1 MARHGAD
8 ARWRDR
14 GLVFLMHLAGRLPL
28 GVLVKLGGFFGWLI
42 TLFPLSIARAY
53 RVALIN
59 IALCY
64 PQLSHRQIA
73 RLARQS
79 LVESGRSFAEFVH
92 VWTHA
97 PEESLARV
105 SRVHGLPALQEATR
119 SSRPVLLLTLHQ
131 SSWELPNLLL
141 APEGPMTVFY
151 QPHSN
156 PALTALVTE
165 SRTSTGS
172 MLVTADT
179 GGVKAAL
186 GAMSRGETV
195 GILADHTPKMPNNP
209 YIPFF
214 GYKVRTSSL
223 PARLIRRYHPA
234 VFFVSCQRQPDVNHV
249 EVFIE
254 PAPAEIYTDDEETLL
269 TILNQQL
276 EGAINRCPTQYLW
289 VNKRF
294 RRLPGGR
301 KKTYRQPGLDALKQA
316 RKHNRPLRLED
327 IR

>member
-8 ARWRDR
+8 AHWRDR

-64 PQLSHRQIA
+64 TQLSHRQIA
-73 RLARQS
+73 QLARQS

-151 QPHSN
+151 QPHRN
-156 PALTALVTE
+156 AALTALVTE

-172 MLVTADT
+172 VLVTADAA
-179 GGVKAAL
+179 GVKAAL
-186 GAMSRGETV
+186 GAMSRNETV
-195 GILADHTPKMPNNP
+195 AILADHTPKTPNNP
-209 YIPFF
+209 YIPFY
-214 GYKVRTSSL
+214 GYAVRTSSL
-223 PARLIRRYHPA
+223 PAKLICRYQPF
-234 VFFVSCQRQPDVNHV
+234 VFFVSCQRLPDANHV

-254 PAPAEIYTDDEETLL
+254 PAPAEIYTEDEDKLL
-269 TILNQQL
+269 TVVNQQL
-276 EGAINRCPTQYLW
+276 EAIINRCPAQYLW

-294 RRLPGGR
+294 RRLSGGK
-301 KKTYRQPGLDALKQA
+301 KKTYRQPGLTALRRA
-316 RKHNRPLRLED
+316 RRQDRPLRLED
-327 IR
+327 IE